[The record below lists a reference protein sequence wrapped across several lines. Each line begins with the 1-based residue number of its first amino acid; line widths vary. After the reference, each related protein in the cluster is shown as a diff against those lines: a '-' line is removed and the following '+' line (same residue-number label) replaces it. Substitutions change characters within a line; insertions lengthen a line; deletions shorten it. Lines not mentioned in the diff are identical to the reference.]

1 MRIKS
6 AAGTILTEMFAP
18 PIVALEIHIRQ
29 IGPLAATL
37 KLVGLGLVV
46 FLIVSLA
53 VACGGV
59 QSAIGPD
66 LVRSYAEC
74 LADPAMPLHVAAGAE
89 LDANVHDAGLRA
101 ELKAGETTMA
111 EIRAAFEM
119 FCE

>member
-1 MRIKS
+1 MRIK
-6 AAGTILTEMFAP
+6 L
-18 PIVALEIHIRQ
+18 ALAI
-29 IGPLAATL
+29 TL
-37 KLVGLGLVV
+37 
-46 FLIVSLA
+46 ISLA
-53 VACGGV
+53 VACGSV
-59 QSAIGPD
+59 TGPD
-66 LVRSYAEC
+66 VVRQYAEC